1 MQVRGVLERAEFES
15 LHDIF
20 FAVFVLVLLGRWM
33 AINY

>member
-20 FAVFVLVLLGRWM
+20 FAVFFGFMGRWM